1 MFHTNKTVIKELHSD
16 LITTIFLN
24 GEKLESSQQGKEM
37 FQRQKQAL
45 GGEGE

>member
-1 MFHTNKTVIKELHSD
+1 MFHTNKTNIKELHSD

-37 FQRQKQAL
+37 FQRQKEAL
-45 GGEGE
+45 GGRE